1 MKKLT
6 GTFASFAVITA
17 LAAPAFAQDPQPTTD
32 PQTQSTTPAPAPQDP
47 ATRQQDPSPRH
58 QAPKIDMSSER
69 DDSATAQR
77 ADKNMVTGELVKVDA
92 DLMELTIK
100 AADDTEHT
108 FRYAD
113 STKVEGAEGQV
124 SGLAT
129 KAGQLVTVH
138 YTEGAGDSRIA
149 TKVKFDKQD
158 K

>member
-1 MKKLT
+1 MKKFT

-17 LAAPAFAQDPQPTTD
+17 LATPAFAQAPQPQPAPA
-32 PQTQSTTPAPAPQDP
+32 PQTQSTTEAPE
-47 ATRQQDPSPRH
+47 RQDPSTRPQSPEH
-58 QAPKIDMSSER
+58 QSPKIDMSAQR
-69 DDSATAQR
+69 DDSAT
-77 ADKNMVTGELVKVDA
+77 ADKNMVTGELVKVDT

-100 AADDTEHT
+100 AADDSEHT

-138 YTEGAGDSRIA
+138 YTQGAGDSRIA
-149 TKVKFDKQD
+149 NKVTFDAPKN
-158 K
+158 